1 MARLCPKVAQEM
13 DFRTPKIGLFALA
26 FLAVAPAWG
35 LDVDGRLNEPEWAEA
50 QEFSEFR
57 VTDPLTQE
65 TPTFPTRVRMLA
77 QREGLYFGVAVQV
90 PRAARTYGRSP
101 RDADPM
107 DADAV
112 RVFIDFA
119 GQGRTAYEF
128 TVSLSNSERDGIVL
142 NQTQQIYD
150 WDATWLHEV
159 SEDDSGWYAEILIPW
174 SAAPM
179 AETRSDTRSI
189 SVWFQTFN
197 RKLGQAISYPPMS
210 TGRPTFV
217 QDMLNVQVP
226 RFPTSSFDW
235 APYASVD
242 RDLIRDATRVRAG
255 LDVFWKPNG
264 ENQLSATINPEFGQV
279 EADDFV
285 ANFTPI
291 ETFFTEKRPFFTEG
305 QSLFDVRT
313 LQNGRLVYTRRIGDA
328 PDAGSDSRSDII
340 GAAKYTGL
348 TGPVEYGAFAALED
362 DASAAQGRKF
372 FVGRARY
379 KNSLFSLGYLGT
391 YVDHPTLRRQAS
403 VHALDWEWLPLDAF
417 NLTGQIIGTSI
428 KQDAAP
434 GAKAVKGF
442 GSTLQASYAPG
453 GIWEQYLRLVW
464 FDRNFDINDLG
475 YMERNSL
482 HQIES
487 ITELFK
493 RVYPE
498 TSPIYSSNW
507 YIQARYRENDLG
519 QHLAAHAEVA
529 HFWQFR
535 HWGSVFA
542 YAGVYPSAI
551 DDLTA
556 PSLGPFHYPT
566 QRNLGFY
573 WKADQGARLRNYL
586 EVNYLQEGLRDWA
599 WEFVFKPDYFF
610 SPDLNLGFEADYI
623 RSPDW
628 LVYRYD
634 TQALGRYSREQLL
647 TAVKLNWYPR
657 RKQELRVKLQWLG
670 TRARARSG
678 YGLGPGREIVA
689 DPAIPATD
697 FSVSSL
703 GFQVRYRFEL
713 APLSDLFLVY
723 SRGGSDG
730 RDDEEHGFGQQFR
743 STLSQRSG
751 ERFFVKIAYRF

>member
-1 MARLCPKVAQEM
+1 M
-13 DFRTPKIGLFALA
+13 DFQTVKIGFSAL
-26 FLAVAPAWG
+26 LCLMVSPAWSIQ
-35 LDVDGRLNEPEWAEA
+35 VDGRLDEPEWAQG
-50 QEFSEFR
+50 QEFNQFR

-65 TPTFPTRVRMLA
+65 TPLYPTRVRMLA
-77 QREGLYFGVAVQV
+77 RREGLYFGVSVQV
-90 PRAARTYGRSP
+90 PRSQRTYGRSP

-107 DADAV
+107 DADSV
-112 RVFIDFA
+112 RIFVDFA

-142 NQTQQIYD
+142 NQTQQTYD

-159 SEDDSGWYAEILIPW
+159 SEDDAAWHAEVLIPW

-179 AETRSDTRSI
+179 AETQAATRDI

-197 RKLGQAISYPPMS
+197 RKLGQAISFPPMS

-217 QDMLNVQVP
+217 QDMLHVDVP
-226 RFPTSSFDW
+226 RYPTSSFNW
-235 APYASVD
+235 APYVSID
-242 RDLIRDATRVRAG
+242 RDLIRDATRMRGGV
-255 LDVFWKPNG
+255 DVFWKPNG
-264 ENQLSATINPEFGQV
+264 ENQFSATLNPEFGQV

-285 ANFTPI
+285 ANYTPI

-328 PDAGSDSRSDII
+328 PDAGSEPQSQII

-348 TGPVEYGAFAALED
+348 SGALDYGAFAALEKD
-362 DASAAQGRKF
+362 SAEAQGRHYA
-372 FVGRARY
+372 VGRARY

-391 YVDHPTLRRQAS
+391 YVDRPTLQRRAA
-403 VHALDWEWLPLDAF
+403 VNALDWEWLPLDALNF
-417 NLTGQIIGTSI
+417 TGQIIGTAI
-428 KQDAAP
+428 RQDAV
-434 GAKAVKGF
+434 GGGQSVSGF
-442 GSTLQASYAPG
+442 GSTVQASYAPG
-453 GIWEQYLRLVW
+453 GVWEQYLRLVW

-482 HQIES
+482 HQIEA
-487 ITELFK
+487 ITLLHK
-493 RVYPE
+493 RLYAD

-507 YIQARYRENDLG
+507 YIQARYRENDHG
-519 QHLAAHAEVA
+519 DQLAAHAEFA
-529 HFWQFR
+529 HFWQLR
-535 HWGSVFA
+535 RWGSVFA

-556 PSLGPFHYPT
+556 PSLGPFKYPT

-586 EVNYLQEGLRDWA
+586 EVNYLQEGIRDWS
-599 WEFVFKPDYFF
+599 WELIFKPTYFF
-610 SPDLNLGFEADYI
+610 SPDLNVGLDADYI
-623 RSPDW
+623 SSPDW

-634 TQALGRYSREQLL
+634 TQMLGRYSRRQLL
-647 TAVKLNWYPR
+647 AAVKLNWYPR

-670 TRARARSG
+670 TRARARSA
-678 YGLGPGREIVA
+678 YGLGPDRQIVPDA
-689 DPAIPATD
+689 AIPITD

-723 SRGGSDG
+723 SRGGEDG
-730 RDDEEHGFGQQFR
+730 RDDEDHGFGQQFR
-743 STLSQRSG
+743 STLSQRTG
-751 ERFFVKIAYRF
+751 DQFFVKIAYRF